1 MGATVL
7 ADIGASVNRR
17 FRPTDAFV
25 DESIRGQRYL
35 LGCVLAEARSLG
47 PMRLE
52 LNGLTEARRRIH
64 FHNEST
70 KRRREILLAIVEMPV
85 SAVVFVA
92 KAEQGVRERDARAAC
107 MSDLVHMLQAEA
119 VQRLVIESRQDDR
132 ADVAVIVRTRTR
144 ESKLVFEH
152 RRPIDDPMLWIADAV
167 TWAVGAGREWRDLIE
182 PVFNDI
188 RNVTP

>member
-1 MGATVL
+1 M
-7 ADIGASVNRR
+7 SHR

-35 LGCVLAEARSLG
+35 LGCVLVEARSLAST
-47 PMRLE
+47 RLE

-70 KRRREILLAIVEMPV
+70 KRRRELLIAIAEMPV
-85 SAVVFVA
+85 SAVVFVSKA
-92 KAEQGVRERDARAAC
+92 KQGVREHDARTAC
-107 MSDLVHMLQAEA
+107 LSNLVRMLQVDA

-132 ADVAVIVRTRTR
+132 SDVAVIERARTR
-144 ESKLVFEH
+144 EPRPVFEH
-152 RRPIDDPMLWIADAV
+152 RRPVDDPMLWIADAV

-182 PVFNDI
+182 PVLGDV
-188 RNVTP
+188 RNVTL

>member
-1 MGATVL
+1 M
-7 ADIGASVNRR
+7 SRR
-17 FRPTDAFV
+17 FQPTDAFV

-35 LGCVLAEARSLG
+35 LGCVLAEARSLAST
-47 PMRLE
+47 RLE

-70 KRRREILLAIVEMPV
+70 KRRRVILVEIAQMPV

-92 KAEQGVRERDARAAC
+92 KSKQGVREDDARAAC
-107 MSDLVHMLQAEA
+107 LSDLVRMLQVGA

-132 ADVAVIVRTRTR
+132 FDVAVIERARTR
-144 ESKLVFEH
+144 EPRLVYEH

-182 PVFNDI
+182 PVLDDI